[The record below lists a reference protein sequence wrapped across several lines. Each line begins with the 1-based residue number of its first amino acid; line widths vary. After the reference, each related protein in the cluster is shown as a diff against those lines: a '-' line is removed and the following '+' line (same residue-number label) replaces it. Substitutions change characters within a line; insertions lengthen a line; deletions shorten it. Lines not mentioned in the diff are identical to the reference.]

1 MFYQF
6 NAVLVC
12 IPVKGKKP
20 DALKAYAFFHRIIDN
35 ILVHLPE
42 YSVEREGKSHA

>member
-6 NAVLVC
+6 NALLVC

-20 DALKAYAFFHRIIDN
+20 DALKAYAFFRRIIDN

-42 YSVEREGKSHA
+42 YTVEREGKSHA